1 VPFTAGRPIA
11 EAKAALFKALAH
23 PVRIRVL
30 ELLADR
36 EHTVGEL
43 ASATGIEM
51 SHLSQQLSVLRRTGI
66 VQSRRVKNT
75 VYCSLADPETSAL
88 LAVARRMLT
97 KNLRQGQALLAEL
110 DGDSKAAP

>member
-1 VPFTAGRPIA
+1 VPFTPGRPIA
-11 EAKAALFKALAH
+11 EAKAELFKALAH
-23 PVRIRVL
+23 PARIRVL

-43 ASATGIEM
+43 ADATGMEM

-66 VQSRRVKNT
+66 VVSRRVKNT
-75 VYCSLADPETSAL
+75 VFCSLADPDTSAL

-97 KNLRQGQALLAEL
+97 KNLRRGQELLAEL
-110 DGDSKAAP
+110 DGDGSATR